1 MGTLGNLLPFKIMN
15 IRDLE
20 YFLAVAELKH
30 FRKASEKCF
39 VSQPALSGQI
49 KKLEE
54 ELGLALFMRDK
65 RDVQLTAAGETL
77 VNYARKIISETENFT
92 EAAKSFRDPR
102 SGTFKMGI
110 IPSLAPYLIP
120 NLIQKTNKWFPKL
133 DLYISESKTKDLL
146 NSIAVGDLEAGI
158 LALPLQEKNFQVAEL
173 FTEPF
178 LLAIPASHRLARRQK
193 ATLADLEN
201 ECVFLLEEGHCL
213 KDQVLEVC
221 QLAGAR
227 EHSFYRA
234 SSLETLRQMV
244 AAGQGITLMP
254 WLAVHEPISQAS
266 SIRYI
271 PFVDPAPNRRI
282 ALVWRKGSPR
292 ESFLQEW
299 SKELFNLYHLKI

>member
-1 MGTLGNLLPFKIMN
+1 MNL
-15 IRDLE
+15 RDLE

-30 FRKASEKCF
+30 FRKAAEKCF

-54 ELGLALFMRDK
+54 ELGLTLFLRDT
-65 RDVQLTAAGETL
+65 RDVQLTPAGEAL
-77 VNYARKIISETENFT
+77 VNYARKIIAETGNFT

-102 SGTFKMGI
+102 SGYFKIGI

-120 NLIQKTNKWFPKL
+120 NLIQKTQKWFPKL
-133 DLYISESKTKDLL
+133 DLFISESKTKDLL
-146 NSIAVGDLEAGI
+146 NSIATGDLEAGI
-158 LALPLQEKNFQVAEL
+158 LALPIQEKNFQFAEI

-178 LLAIPASHRLARRQK
+178 LLAVPSSHRLARRQK
-193 ATLADLEN
+193 VTLTDLEK
-201 ECVFLLEEGHCL
+201 ESVFLLEEGHCL

-221 QLAGAR
+221 QLAGAL

-244 AAGQGITLMP
+244 GAGQGITLMP
-254 WLAVHEPISQAS
+254 WLAVHEPISQAT

-271 PFVDPAPNRRI
+271 PFMDPMPNRRI
-282 ALVWRKGSPR
+282 AVVWRKGSPR
-292 ESFLQEW
+292 EAFLQEW
-299 SKELFNLYHLKI
+299 SKELFDLYHLKIRF